1 VNDAIQAEIKKRD
14 LSATNVKATAR
25 LVDRDFLP
33 RYKVSQCVLLA
44 RLVWSG
50 STYQAK
56 NWLSVKLK
64 LIQKT
69 RLLPS
74 EMRVFF
80 GLK

>member
-33 RYKVSQCVLLA
+33 RYKVSQCLLLA

-50 STYQAK
+50 STYQGK
-56 NWLSVKLK
+56 
-64 LIQKT
+64 I
-69 RLLPS
+69 
-74 EMRVFF
+74 
-80 GLK
+80 G